1 MRALALKSF
10 PLEAHRHYL
19 LPVHNTGSLTRTIN
33 LWLLDICSIACG
45 SVGFSERDLS

>member
-1 MRALALKSF
+1 MRVLALKSF

-19 LPVHNTGSLTRTIN
+19 LPVHNTGSTRTIN

-45 SVGFSERDLS
+45 SVGFSEGDLS